1 MMRILGRGG
10 RLCDGVTRRE
20 LMQIGAVSSLGL
32 SLPAQLQAEVTGVSG
47 GSAKAVILVNLLGGP
62 SHLDMFDMK
71 PQAPVEIRGEFNPI
85 STSLPGL
92 HICEHL
98 PMTARTMHHSTLIRT
113 HSHLYNTHS
122 PYNLLTG

>member
-32 SLPAQLQAEVTGVSG
+32 SLPAQPQAEVTGVSG

-98 PMTARTMHHSTLIRT
+98 PMTARTMHHSTLIRAHT
-113 HSHLYNTHS
+113 HTFTTPTAHT
-122 PYNLLTG
+122 TC